1 MLNIEVK
8 VFIIITEV
16 LIVHHSCY
24 HGYRKKEQPNS
35 PSRRTL
41 GFQDSAEVYN
51 CTHMEIRTNHHTHAR
66 VRVASRF
73 PTFL

>member
-1 MLNIEVK
+1 MLNIIFKE
-8 VFIIITEV
+8 FIIITKV
-16 LIVHHSCY
+16 LIVHNTFY

-51 CTHMEIRTNHHTHAR
+51 YTHMEKQD
-66 VRVASRF
+66 
-73 PTFL
+73 